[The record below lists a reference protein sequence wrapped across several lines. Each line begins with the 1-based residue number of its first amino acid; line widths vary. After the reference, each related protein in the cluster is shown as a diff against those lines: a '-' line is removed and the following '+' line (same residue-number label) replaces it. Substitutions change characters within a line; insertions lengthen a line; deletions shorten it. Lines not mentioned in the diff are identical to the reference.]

1 MKRIAQ
7 AALDR
12 IRRSPLANQDGQAYM
27 EYILLVIACVI
38 GLRVFSLAFQVAIRH
53 YLAPIYFFVSLPF
66 P

>member
-1 MKRIAQ
+1 MKRMTQ

-12 IRRSPLANQDGQAYM
+12 IRRSRLANHGGQAYM

-38 GLRVFSLAFQVAIRH
+38 GLRMFSLAFQVAIRH